1 MGLLRV
7 CRETWQP
14 PALQVPVA
22 AAKLCFLAGGWS
34 GYTAPSLCLCPLQD
48 DMGELGLCILEK
60 AYGRFDTGKRG
71 SLDKLQFAQVCHK
84 G

>member
-1 MGLLRV
+1 
-7 CRETWQP
+7 
-14 PALQVPVA
+14 
-22 AAKLCFLAGGWS
+22 
-34 GYTAPSLCLCPLQD
+34 
-48 DMGELGLCILEK
+48 MGELGLCILEK